1 VKRVASHDDMEREH
15 RATWL
20 GFCKLMTAVVV
31 GVILLLALLAIFV
44 V

>member
-1 VKRVASHDDMEREH
+1 MAAHDDMEREH

-20 GFCKLMTAVVV
+20 GFCKLMTAVVA
-31 GVILLLALLAIFV
+31 GVVLLLGALAIFV

>member
-1 VKRVASHDDMEREH
+1 MTMHDDMEREH

-20 GFCKLMTAVVV
+20 GFCRLMTAVVV
-31 GVILLLALLAIFV
+31 GVGLLLALLAIFV